1 MNKNLTEQT
10 EIDTTELKLATEGFS
25 ELITANNQNS
35 QTNTHNNSKE
45 KSCSGLKTA
54 NNQNSQTNTHNNSQ
68 EKGFSDIVNANSQNN
83 SSSNSSKEKD
93 N

>member
-10 EIDTTELKLATEGFS
+10 EIDITELKLATEGF
-25 ELITANNQNS
+25 
-35 QTNTHNNSKE
+35 
-45 KSCSGLKTA
+45 SGLKTA
-54 NNQNSQTNTHNNSQ
+54 NNQNSQTNTHNNSK
-68 EKGFSDIVNANSQNN
+68 EKGCSDIVNANSQNN

>member
-1 MNKNLTEQT
+1 MNKNLTKQT
-10 EIDTTELKLATEGFS
+10 EIDTTELKLASEGFS
-25 ELITANNQNS
+25 KLITANNQNS
-35 QTNTHNNSKE
+35 QTNTHNNSK
-45 KSCSGLKTA
+45 
-54 NNQNSQTNTHNNSQ
+54 